1 MSLGVSRARSRRT
14 RGKGLSLTVV
24 IFACAASAGC
34 KSAGG
39 ELSPAPGA
47 AVGSL
52 AVTSRSFPSSRT
64 IPVDS
69 TCDGADKS
77 PGLTWSAPPPNT
89 KTFAILAEDPDAPG
103 GTFTHW
109 IAYNIPADMR
119 ELPEAAD
126 PVALGGAVGNNDFN
140 RPGYSGPCPP
150 KGELHRYYFRVF
162 ALNAAV
168 DVKPGSTR
176 ADVDAALSG
185 HVLARGALLGT
196 FSH

>member
-1 MSLGVSRARSRRT
+1 M
-14 RGKGLSLTVV
+14 KNGLWLAVTV
-24 IFACAASAGC
+24 FCCWACQGC
-34 KSAGG
+34 KSGVG
-39 ELSPAPGA
+39 ELSSAPG
-47 AVGSL
+47 VTLSSL
-52 AVTSRSFPSSRT
+52 AVTSRSLPSSHA
-64 IPVDS
+64 IPVDY

-77 PGLTWSAPPPNT
+77 PQLTWSAPPPGT
-89 KTFAILAEDPDAPG
+89 KTFAIFAEDPDAPG

-109 IAYNIPADMR
+109 IAYNVPGDAR

-126 PVALGGAVGNNDFN
+126 PATLGGAVGNNDFN

-168 DVKPGSTR
+168 DLTPGSTR
-176 ADVDAALSG
+176 AAVDEALTG
-185 HVLARGALLGT
+185 HVLARGALVGT

>member
-1 MSLGVSRARSRRT
+1 MSKGNGRARPRRARSDR
-14 RGKGLSLTVV
+14 LSVAAVV
-24 IFACAASAGC
+24 VACAASSGC

-39 ELSPAPGA
+39 ELAPAPGA
-47 AVGSL
+47 AVSSL
-52 AVTSRSFPSSRT
+52 SVTSRSFPSGRA
-64 IPVDS
+64 IPVDC

-77 PGLTWSAPPPNT
+77 PDLTWSAPPPGT
-89 KTFAILAEDPDAPG
+89 QSFAILAEDPDASG

-109 IAYNIPADMR
+109 IAYNVPADVR
-119 ELPEAAD
+119 DLPEAAD

-150 KGELHRYYFRVF
+150 KGELHRYLFRVF
-162 ALNAAV
+162 ALNATV
-168 DVKPGSTR
+168 DVKPASTR

-185 HVLARGALLGT
+185 HVLARGVLLGV